1 MTGGEGLL
9 EVSFVRVQKRRSNR
23 FVTIPKDAIEE
34 LDIKDH
40 ERMKVY
46 VDKKMRR
53 VVYEAL

>member
-1 MTGGEGLL
+1 M
-9 EVSFVRVQKRRSNR
+9 SFVRVQKRRSNR